1 MKFSEK
7 LGIKIRKERKM
18 RGWTQE
24 DFANAI
30 VMSPRH
36 YGDVERGSVN
46 VGVNTVERI
55 AMGFDMDTSELFLL
69 DEDIKA

>member
-7 LGIKIRKERKM
+7 LGRKIRKERKM

-36 YGDVERGSVN
+36 YGDEIGRAHV
-46 VGVNTVERI
+46 
-55 AMGFDMDTSELFLL
+55 
-69 DEDIKA
+69 